1 MIGRAL
7 ALGPGATVA
16 KAWVRMTLAAKKR
29 DGHLGCVCVCILSKN
44 VFLFVCFYVLFYVL
58 FLCFGPTWLLC

>member
-1 MIGRAL
+1 MKWRGRVIGRAL

-29 DGHLGCVCVCILSKN
+29 DGHLGGGVGVCVYS
-44 VFLFVCFYVLFYVL
+44 V
-58 FLCFGPTWLLC
+58 